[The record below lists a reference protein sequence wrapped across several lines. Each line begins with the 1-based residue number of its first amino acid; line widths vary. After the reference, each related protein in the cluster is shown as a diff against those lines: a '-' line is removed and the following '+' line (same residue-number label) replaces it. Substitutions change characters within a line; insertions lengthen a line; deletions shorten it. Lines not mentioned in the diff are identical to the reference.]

1 MDDAHCPYKYCIPS
15 CHTAPK
21 KTKKSNIC
29 QRTLPATFQHKGDFL
44 LMGAPSFLAACY
56 SSPDSSI

>member
-1 MDDAHCPYKYCIPS
+1 MYG
-15 CHTAPK
+15 
-21 KTKKSNIC
+21 
-29 QRTLPATFQHKGDFL
+29 QRTLPATFQHKGDFF